1 MVMGKFLN
9 KYSIVGQSIL
19 VMSIFGGVFAF
30 LLAIFF
36 EFSNPVILKS
46 EAQAKQ
52 RLLLQVIGEKKYD
65 NDLDTD
71 FINISPNTYLKSKK
85 DTKAY
90 IARYQNTIQA
100 IIIESRAPDGYSGDI
115 ILLVGISPNG
125 KIIGS
130 RVVKHQETPGLGDYI
145 DIAKSDW
152 ILMFQGLNLKDKSS
166 SMWAVK
172 KDRGDFDYMAGAT
185 ITARAAIK
193 AVHNALLFFNENKAQ
208 LGID

>member
-1 MVMGKFLN
+1 MGKFLN

-19 VMSIFGGVFAF
+19 VMSIFGGIFAF

-65 NDLDTD
+65 NDLDAD

-115 ILLVGISPNG
+115 ILLVGISPDG

-130 RVVKHQETPGLGDYI
+130 SVVKHQETPGLGDYI

-208 LGID
+208 LGIN

>member
-1 MVMGKFLN
+1 MGKFLN

-19 VMSIFGGVFAF
+19 VMSIFGGIFAF

-115 ILLVGISPNG
+115 ILLVGISPDG

-130 RVVKHQETPGLGDYI
+130 SVHSCLG
-145 DIAKSDW
+145 S
-152 ILMFQGLNLKDKSS
+152 QS
-166 SMWAVK
+166 V
-172 KDRGDFDYMAGAT
+172 
-185 ITARAAIK
+185 
-193 AVHNALLFFNENKAQ
+193 
-208 LGID
+208 